1 MTDQDRDRF
10 EGILIGLA
18 EIFDK
23 QLSEGQL
30 DLYFGALSDM
40 SIEDVVQAG
49 NILARSVKF
58 FPKPVEFRESMAIN
72 TDDMAAIAYAKFAKG
87 CHQTPSKTLIFDDP
101 IIHAVIVNLG
111 GWNDELYDRWANI
124 KDEVWLRK
132 DFERLYQT
140 YAKMGVPDNTPEKLV
155 GKYELNNEGR
165 WDWATPQPALIGSKD
180 SPILQ
185 KALKEY
191 KEERKALKSGEDT
204 TYLMPDK
211 SKIDEMIKK
220 AIKS

>member
-10 EGILIGLA
+10 EEILLGLA

-40 SIEDVVQAG
+40 SIEDVVRAG
-49 NILARSVKF
+49 NILARSTKF

-72 TDDMAAIAYAKFAKG
+72 TDDMAAIAYAKFFKG
-87 CHQTPSKTLIFDDP
+87 CKHTPDKTLVFDDP

-111 GWNDELYDRWANI
+111 GWNDELYDKWASI
-124 KDEVWLRK
+124 EKEVWLRK
-132 DFERLYQT
+132 DFERLYKT
-140 YAKMGVPDNTPEKLV
+140 YAKMGVPDNTPEKLA
-155 GKYELNNEGR
+155 GRMERNNEGR

-185 KALKEY
+185 KALAEHNEK
-191 KEERKALKSGEDT
+191 RKALKAGEN
-204 TYLMPDK
+204 
-211 SKIDEMIKK
+211 SKED
-220 AIKS
+220 